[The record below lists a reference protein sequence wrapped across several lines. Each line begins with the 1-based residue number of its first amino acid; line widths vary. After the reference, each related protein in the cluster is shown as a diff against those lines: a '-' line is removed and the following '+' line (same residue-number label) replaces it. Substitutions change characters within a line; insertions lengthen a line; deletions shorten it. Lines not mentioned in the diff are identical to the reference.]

1 MANSEN
7 SSSVE
12 NSDSQEILSSEPL
25 GNNNPLLPQFL
36 LPLGAQSLSILQ
48 PKLFSPKLIDEI
60 SGIIFEDSPFF
71 DEFAPQISA
80 KTEAQQIQRNSEII
94 KKQPEL
100 STSVK
105 SVNPTQETLSHDY
118 NDGNSNE
125 YSSFGITT
133 QPNPIDIINREH
145 DEVKTPLATED
156 DEIYSTSTEII
167 PKSEIKNDFSGD
179 TIQKQSQS
187 STSAEI
193 SNQAESGIE
202 NTTFTQEIE
211 STTPHIS
218 QSPNLNQLQTS
229 LSPEVVDDN
238 NLVKQQATEIIS
250 KSPSSTSAEISNQV
264 EEGFNNTTFPQESE
278 STTPQ
283 ISQSDNLNQL
293 QTSLSSEAVDGNN
306 LVKQQAT
313 DIINKSQSSTPEI
326 THQVEAGFKDTT
338 FPQESELT
346 TPQISQ
352 SDNLNQLQTSLSS
365 EAVDDSNLVK
375 QQATDIINK
384 SSSSTSAEITHQVE
398 AGFSNTTFPQESE
411 STTPQISQSNNLNKL
426 QPSLSSEAVD
436 DNNLVKQQATDIINK
451 SSSSASA
458 EISNQV
464 EAGFKNTT
472 FSQEIESTTP
482 QISQSNNL
490 NQLQTSLSSEAV
502 DDNNL
507 VKQQATDT
515 INKSSSSASAEISN
529 QVEAGFNNT
538 TFPQES
544 ESTTPQI
551 SQSDNLNQLQTS
563 LSSEAVD
570 GNNLVKQQATDIIN
584 KSPSSASAEIT
595 NQAESEIENTT
606 FPQEIEST
614 TPQISQSD
622 NLNQLQTS
630 LSSEAVDDNN
640 LVKQQATEIINKSQ
654 YSTPEITHQV
664 EAGFNNTNFSQEI
677 ESTTPQISQS
687 NNLNQLQPSLS
698 SEIVDDK
705 SVIEHQS
712 TEIINKSP
720 SSTPEITHQAGEG
733 FQNTTFPEESE
744 STTSQISQSDNL
756 NKLQTSLSSEAV
768 DGNNLVKQQAT
779 DIINKSQSSASAE
792 ITNQVEAGFN
802 NTTFSQEIESTTPQ
816 ISQSDNLNQLQ
827 PSLSSEAVDDKTVI
841 EQQSTDITN
850 ANHES
855 STIQLPVS
863 QLNNAIQAQVDNS
876 ESELSYKTINTEENI
891 VEINQFAQDNIQP
904 QQYSTNNHQI
914 TTSETIS
921 TQDYTFND
929 VQAELTSVD
938 LQRKEESNILSSSS
952 QPKIENRQSIL
963 DTSTI
968 QPSVNNED
976 IKTKQETTQI
986 SNTQETINQFALGT
1000 TIQPLAETTENI
1012 QTQTP
1017 SNIQPKPAD
1026 SLQNKVSQQVDSET
1040 EFLDKQ
1046 NQQLPTS
1053 SFPSSA
1059 IAPELQT
1066 DLTIEAASNQYIS
1079 KKSLEGNTVKS
1090 LTSVEPNSPLADV
1103 SQTDTFNTQPETSI
1117 TQAVEAASNENSSF
1131 QVPSANI
1138 VNKFSSTESVQPS
1151 SESIQA
1157 FTNED
1162 NQNPTSVYSTSDNYS
1177 GIGTDNDSPQVENS
1191 IQRSSAVSESQSTI
1205 PTIEDNYSE
1214 IGTDINSPQ
1223 VENSIQRSSVTEE
1236 SQNTIPIIEDNYSE
1250 IGTDNDSPLAENTI
1264 QRSSVTEESQ
1274 PTIPTIEENQS
1285 STSVYSTSDNY
1296 SEIGT
1301 DNDSSQVEN
1310 TIQRSSVTEESKNT
1324 IPTIENNYSQ
1334 IGADTDSPQVEN
1346 TIQRSSIAEESQNTI
1361 PTIENNY
1368 SQIATDINS
1377 PQVENT
1383 IQRSSIAEES
1393 QTTIPTI
1400 ENNYSQ
1406 IATDINSPQVENTI
1420 QRSSVTEESQT
1431 AIPTIEDNYSQIA
1444 TDTDSPLAENTIQR
1458 SSTVSE
1464 SQNTIPII
1472 ENNYSQIAT
1481 DTDSPLAEN
1490 TIQRSSTVSE
1500 SQSTIPIIENNYSQI
1515 ATDTDSPQVENT
1527 IQRSSVTEESQT
1539 AIPTIEDNYS
1549 QIATDT
1555 DSPLAENTIQ
1565 RSSTVSESQSTI
1577 PIIENNYS
1585 QIATDTDS
1593 PLAENT
1599 IQRSSTVSESQ
1610 NTIPIIENNYS
1621 QIATDTDSPL
1631 AENTIQRSSTV
1642 SESQSTIP
1650 IIENNYSQI
1659 ATDTDSPQV
1668 ENTIQRSS
1676 VTEESQ
1682 PTIPTTS
1689 DNYSETGTDTDSP
1702 QVENLIQRSSV
1713 TEESQ
1718 TAIPTT
1724 SDNYSETGTDTDS
1737 PLAENTIQRSST
1749 VSESQNTIPIIENNY
1764 SETGTDT
1771 DSPLAENTIQRSSV
1785 TEESQSTIPIIENNY
1800 SETGTDSDSP
1810 QVENTIQR
1818 SSVTEESQNTIPI
1831 IEDNYSEI
1839 ATDTDSPQVENTIQR
1854 SSVTEESQPTIPT
1867 IEDNY
1872 SSTGTDINSPQV
1884 ENTIQR
1890 SSIAEESQNT
1900 IPTIEENQNPILP
1913 TPSSQ
1918 NSLSN
1923 NSPVETDISY
1933 SETQSTIQP
1942 FSEANISDETVDKSI
1957 QAKDNGKVVY
1967 AGKSVENIDSNTD
1980 IIQTYLTTDNNII
1993 PQNLVENTENINT
2006 NNTIQAS
2013 TEPDSF
2019 VSDAET
2025 NIQRSV
2031 EQNIPQLPTVLQN
2044 LTVLDPLTSIDSP
2057 TQINQSPQ
2065 NQVQRKVE
2073 KQLQPTST
2081 VPEALINNASS
2092 SSGWSDFKNLVKG
2105 QTTPTRILRQTISQ
2119 NNSKNH
2125 SIQAK
2130 SSENIATVRVSNQSS
2145 ESKEQS
2151 KEVADATDKKALE
2164 AVAQVVY
2171 EQLKQRLRVEQERH
2185 GGGSHGRI
2193 GW

>member
-48 PKLFSPKLIDEI
+48 PKVFSPKLIDDF
-60 SGIIFEDSPFF
+60 SNTIFEDSPFF

-100 STSVK
+100 STSIK

-156 DEIYSTSTEII
+156 DEIYSTSTQII
-167 PKSEIKNDFSGD
+167 PESEIKNDFSGD
-179 TIQKQSQS
+179 TIQKKSQS

-193 SNQAESGIE
+193 SNQGESRIE
-202 NTTFTQEIE
+202 NTTFQPEIE
-211 STTPHIS
+211 STTPQIS
-218 QSPNLNQLQTS
+218 QSDNLNQLQTS
-229 LSPEVVDDN
+229 LSREVVDDN
-238 NLVKQQATEIIS
+238 NLVKQQATDIIN
-250 KSPSSTSAEISNQV
+250 KSSSSASAEITNQV
-264 EEGFNNTTFPQESE
+264 EEGFNNTIFPQESE

-313 DIINKSQSSTPEI
+313 DIINKSQYSTPEI
-326 THQVEAGFKDTT
+326 THQVEAGF
-338 FPQESELT
+338 
-346 TPQISQ
+346 
-352 SDNLNQLQTSLSS
+352 N
-365 EAVDDSNLVK
+365 
-375 QQATDIINK
+375 
-384 SSSSTSAEITHQVE
+384 
-398 AGFSNTTFPQESE
+398 NTTFPQESE

-464 EAGFKNTT
+464 EAGFQNTT

-507 VKQQATDT
+507 VKQQATDI

-855 STIQLPVS
+855 SRIQLPVS

-1059 IAPELQT
+1059 IRT
-1066 DLTIEAASNQYIS
+1066 
-1079 KKSLEGNTVKS
+1079 
-1090 LTSVEPNSPLADV
+1090 
-1103 SQTDTFNTQPETSI
+1103 
-1117 TQAVEAASNENSSF
+1117 
-1131 QVPSANI
+1131 
-1138 VNKFSSTESVQPS
+1138 
-1151 SESIQA
+1151 
-1157 FTNED
+1157 
-1162 NQNPTSVYSTSDNYS
+1162 
-1177 GIGTDNDSPQVENS
+1177 
-1191 IQRSSAVSESQSTI
+1191 
-1205 PTIEDNYSE
+1205 
-1214 IGTDINSPQ
+1214 
-1223 VENSIQRSSVTEE
+1223 
-1236 SQNTIPIIEDNYSE
+1236 
-1250 IGTDNDSPLAENTI
+1250 
-1264 QRSSVTEESQ
+1264 
-1274 PTIPTIEENQS
+1274 
-1285 STSVYSTSDNY
+1285 
-1296 SEIGT
+1296 
-1301 DNDSSQVEN
+1301 
-1310 TIQRSSVTEESKNT
+1310 
-1324 IPTIENNYSQ
+1324 
-1334 IGADTDSPQVEN
+1334 
-1346 TIQRSSIAEESQNTI
+1346 
-1361 PTIENNY
+1361 
-1368 SQIATDINS
+1368 
-1377 PQVENT
+1377 
-1383 IQRSSIAEES
+1383 
-1393 QTTIPTI
+1393 
-1400 ENNYSQ
+1400 
-1406 IATDINSPQVENTI
+1406 
-1420 QRSSVTEESQT
+1420 
-1431 AIPTIEDNYSQIA
+1431 
-1444 TDTDSPLAENTIQR
+1444 
-1458 SSTVSE
+1458 
-1464 SQNTIPII
+1464 
-1472 ENNYSQIAT
+1472 
-1481 DTDSPLAEN
+1481 
-1490 TIQRSSTVSE
+1490 
-1500 SQSTIPIIENNYSQI
+1500 
-1515 ATDTDSPQVENT
+1515 
-1527 IQRSSVTEESQT
+1527 
-1539 AIPTIEDNYS
+1539 
-1549 QIATDT
+1549 
-1555 DSPLAENTIQ
+1555 
-1565 RSSTVSESQSTI
+1565 
-1577 PIIENNYS
+1577 
-1585 QIATDTDS
+1585 
-1593 PLAENT
+1593 
-1599 IQRSSTVSESQ
+1599 
-1610 NTIPIIENNYS
+1610 
-1621 QIATDTDSPL
+1621 
-1631 AENTIQRSSTV
+1631 
-1642 SESQSTIP
+1642 
-1650 IIENNYSQI
+1650 
-1659 ATDTDSPQV
+1659 
-1668 ENTIQRSS
+1668 
-1676 VTEESQ
+1676 
-1682 PTIPTTS
+1682 
-1689 DNYSETGTDTDSP
+1689 
-1702 QVENLIQRSSV
+1702 
-1713 TEESQ
+1713 
-1718 TAIPTT
+1718 
-1724 SDNYSETGTDTDS
+1724 
-1737 PLAENTIQRSST
+1737 
-1749 VSESQNTIPIIENNY
+1749 
-1764 SETGTDT
+1764 
-1771 DSPLAENTIQRSSV
+1771 
-1785 TEESQSTIPIIENNY
+1785 
-1800 SETGTDSDSP
+1800 
-1810 QVENTIQR
+1810 
-1818 SSVTEESQNTIPI
+1818 
-1831 IEDNYSEI
+1831 
-1839 ATDTDSPQVENTIQR
+1839 
-1854 SSVTEESQPTIPT
+1854 
-1867 IEDNY
+1867 
-1872 SSTGTDINSPQV
+1872 
-1884 ENTIQR
+1884 
-1890 SSIAEESQNT
+1890 
-1900 IPTIEENQNPILP
+1900 
-1913 TPSSQ
+1913 
-1918 NSLSN
+1918 
-1923 NSPVETDISY
+1923 
-1933 SETQSTIQP
+1933 
-1942 FSEANISDETVDKSI
+1942 
-1957 QAKDNGKVVY
+1957 
-1967 AGKSVENIDSNTD
+1967 
-1980 IIQTYLTTDNNII
+1980 
-1993 PQNLVENTENINT
+1993 
-2006 NNTIQAS
+2006 
-2013 TEPDSF
+2013 
-2019 VSDAET
+2019 
-2025 NIQRSV
+2025 
-2031 EQNIPQLPTVLQN
+2031 
-2044 LTVLDPLTSIDSP
+2044 
-2057 TQINQSPQ
+2057 
-2065 NQVQRKVE
+2065 
-2073 KQLQPTST
+2073 
-2081 VPEALINNASS
+2081 
-2092 SSGWSDFKNLVKG
+2092 
-2105 QTTPTRILRQTISQ
+2105 
-2119 NNSKNH
+2119 
-2125 SIQAK
+2125 
-2130 SSENIATVRVSNQSS
+2130 
-2145 ESKEQS
+2145 
-2151 KEVADATDKKALE
+2151 
-2164 AVAQVVY
+2164 
-2171 EQLKQRLRVEQERH
+2171 
-2185 GGGSHGRI
+2185 
-2193 GW
+2193 